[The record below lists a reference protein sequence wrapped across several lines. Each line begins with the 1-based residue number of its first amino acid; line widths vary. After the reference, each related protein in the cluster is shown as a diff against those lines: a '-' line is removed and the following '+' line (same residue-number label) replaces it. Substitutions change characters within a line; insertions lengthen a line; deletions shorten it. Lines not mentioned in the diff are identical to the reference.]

1 MKIATI
7 ENYDEIWSV
16 FKKNRDIFPH
26 IRADY
31 LKREINK
38 SNVIFD
44 SGVIIV
50 KGVYQKKVHL
60 GDQTFEK
67 GTSIIHQIV
76 NSERGNG
83 NASKILK
90 KFLDESNDK
99 VILTVRKSNE
109 VARNFYERNNF
120 KQTGTINWS
129 NDTIKGVIYV
139 ANN

>member
-109 VARNFYERNNF
+109 VARNWYN
-120 KQTGTINWS
+120 QL
-129 NDTIKGVIYV
+129 V
-139 ANN
+139 